1 MNRNSRTIDRC
12 PVWCPA
18 RSLAT
23 LSVLLSI
30 LCLTACEG
38 TLDLLENTPQGVV
51 RRHYEAIE
59 EKDAD
64 KFLETLVPEKRGRLI
79 NSVSWLLLKKACDVR
94 FEDMSFEVT
103 EKDGDLARVRATG
116 KVRILATERPWEAA
130 HDVCRTDGM
139 WYICTW

>member
-1 MNRNSRTIDRC
+1 MNKNRRTTDCLRVRF
-12 PVWCPA
+12 PV

-23 LSVLLSI
+23 LCLLLSI
-30 LCLTACEG
+30 LSLTACEG
-38 TLDLLENTPQGVV
+38 ALDLLENTPQGVV

-64 KFLETLVPEKRGRLI
+64 KFLETLAPEKRERLI
-79 NSVSWLLLKKACDVR
+79 NYIGWMLLKKAGDVR
-94 FEDMSFEVT
+94 FHDMSFEVT

-130 HDVCRTDGM
+130 HDVCKVDGM
-139 WYICTW
+139 WYVSTW